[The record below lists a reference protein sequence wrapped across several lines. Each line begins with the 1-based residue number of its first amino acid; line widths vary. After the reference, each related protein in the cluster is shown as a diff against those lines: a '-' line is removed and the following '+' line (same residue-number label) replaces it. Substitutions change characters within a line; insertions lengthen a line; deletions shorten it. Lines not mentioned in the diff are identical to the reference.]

1 MPSAYLLVSHG
12 SRDPRPQIAMEQ
24 LAKLIYQQKSQVVDK
39 EKLSLGA
46 SNSNKHTSTSNAS
59 TLACLAEPLVE
70 TAYLEL
76 SPTPLHQQIVEFS
89 DRALAFGYNRIQ
101 VVPLFLLAGVHVT
114 EDIPAEVEQAKQI
127 IGQKLLVEL
136 RSHLG
141 TYAKLTDLLASQM
154 ATTTTD
160 ASILIAHGS
169 RRPDAKVAVEKI
181 ASRLGALA
189 AYWAVPPKLAAR
201 VQELV
206 DIGHQRI
213 AVVPYFLFAGG
224 ITDAIAST
232 VEELNSQFPSAHLQL
247 LEPIGA
253 SAQLANLIMD
263 LVEE

>member
-12 SRDPRPQIAMEQ
+12 SRDSRPQVAMEQ
-24 LAKLIYQQKSQVVDK
+24 LAKLIYQHKSRVVDQ
-39 EKLSLGA
+39 EKLSLVA
-46 SNSNKHTSTSNAS
+46 SNSNWHASTSNAS
-59 TLACLAEPLVE
+59 PLACLAEPLVE

-114 EDIPAEVEQAKQI
+114 EDIPAEVAQAKQI
-127 IGQKLLVEL
+127 IGQKLSIEL

-141 TYAKLTDLLASQM
+141 THPKLADLLSSQM

-169 RRPDAKVAVEKI
+169 RRLGAKVAVEKI
-181 ASRLGALA
+181 ASKLGALA

-213 AVVPYFLFAGG
+213 AIVPYFLFAGS

-232 VEELNSQFPSAHLQL
+232 VEELNSQFPSTHLQL

-263 LVEE
+263 LIEE

>member
-1 MPSAYLLVSHG
+1 
-12 SRDPRPQIAMEQ
+12 
-24 LAKLIYQQKSQVVDK
+24 
-39 EKLSLGA
+39 
-46 SNSNKHTSTSNAS
+46 
-59 TLACLAEPLVE
+59 
-70 TAYLEL
+70 
-76 SPTPLHQQIVEFS
+76 
-89 DRALAFGYNRIQ
+89 
-101 VVPLFLLAGVHVT
+101 
-114 EDIPAEVEQAKQI
+114 
-127 IGQKLLVEL
+127 
-136 RSHLG
+136 
-141 TYAKLTDLLASQM
+141 M

-169 RRPDAKVAVEKI
+169 RRPGAKEPVETLAI
-181 ASRLGALA
+181 ELGALA
-189 AYWAVPPKLAAR
+189 AYWAVSPKLAVR